1 VSGRVQTWIGVAVS
15 LALLAVAARG
25 VSPAEIGGAFRQLRP
40 AWLVPTFAL
49 LFVRFWCTARRWQVL
64 LGPVK
69 AISVHRLFG
78 VTMIGFMAN
87 NILPA
92 RMGEFVRAYALGKAE
107 TLPASLAFATIVLER
122 VFDGFTLLAFLVAG
136 LFFRAEP
143 WLVWSAVVSF
153 ALYAGVLGGL
163 LWLRH
168 GRGFGWALAR
178 LPLALRD
185 RAARLLDSF
194 ALGLDALGDRR
205 ALAVVG
211 ALSLAVWGV
220 SAATVWTLF
229 AGFGL
234 ELPAHAAILV
244 VAIVA
249 AAVALPSAPGYVGTF
264 QAGTV
269 AALSLYEVPESA
281 AFSFSLLF
289 HVIHYIPITAVGLA
303 YLWHMNLTLSEL
315 RLAGEKRP

>member
-1 VSGRVQTWIGVAVS
+1 VSGRVQTWVGVAVS
-15 LALLAVAARG
+15 VALLAVAARG
-25 VSPAEIGGAFRQLRP
+25 VNPAEIGDAFRQLRP
-40 AWLVPTFAL
+40 AWLIPTFAL

-64 LGPVK
+64 LRPVK

-92 RMGEFVRAYALGKAE
+92 RMGEFVRAYALAKSE

-122 VFDGFTLLAFLVAG
+122 VFDGFTLLACLVAG
-136 LFFRAEP
+136 LYFRPER
-143 WLVWSAVVSF
+143 WLVWSAVASF
-153 ALYAGVLGGL
+153 GLYTAVLGGL

-168 GRGFGWALAR
+168 GRGLGFLLNR

-185 RAARLLDSF
+185 RAARLADSF
-194 ALGLDALGDRR
+194 ALGLDTLGDSR
-205 ALAVVG
+205 ALAVIGV
-211 ALSLAVWGV
+211 LSLAVWGV
-220 SAATVWTLF
+220 SAASVWTLF

-234 ELPAHAAILV
+234 ELPAHATILV
-244 VAIVA
+244 MAIVA
-249 AAVALPSAPGYVGTF
+249 VAVALPSAPGYVGTF

-269 AALSLYEVPESA
+269 AALSLYGVPESA
-281 AFSFSLLF
+281 AFSFSILF
-289 HVIHYIPITAVGLA
+289 HVINYVPITTIGLA

-315 RLAGEKRP
+315 RMAGEKRP